1 MNINYFMNKA
11 ILEAKKAVL
20 FDEVPIGAVIVNNDT
35 EEIIALNHNRINK
48 KHDATQH
55 AEILV
60 IQESC
65 NKLQSKYLNNTSIFI
80 TLEPCIMCA
89 AAISEVHIKR
99 IYFGAYDEN
108 KGSIESTMKIYKKE
122 KFYRPEVYGGI
133 SELECSKLLIN
144 FFKQKRK

>member
-20 FDEVPIGAVIVNNDT
+20 FGEVPIGAVIVNNDT
-35 EEIIALNHNRINK
+35 QEIIALNHNRMNN

-55 AEILV
+55 AEMLV

-65 NKLQSKYLNNTSIFI
+65 NKLESKYLNNTSIFI
-80 TLEPCIMCA
+80 TLEPCMMCA
-89 AAISEVHIKR
+89 AAISEVHIDR
-99 IYFGAYDEN
+99 VYFGAYDEN
-108 KGSIESTMKIYKKE
+108 KGSVESTMQIYKKE

-133 SELECSKLLIN
+133 SELECSKLLN
-144 FFKQKRK
+144 SFFKKKRK